1 MSDTM
6 TQTVVLG
13 KNTGILLRRS
23 QEAAGGQ
30 KLFLE
35 ILFPAGAALP
45 ETGTEVMTPPGRKG
59 IVVHCRVTGR
69 NTSFLRVIAEIRLR
83 EPGPEVQTTPE

>member
-1 MSDTM
+1 M

-23 QEAAGGQ
+23 RATAGGQ

-45 ETGTEVMTPPGRKG
+45 ETGTEVMIPPGRQG

-69 NTSFLRVIAEIRLR
+69 NTSFLRVIAEIRQS
-83 EPGPEVQTTPE
+83 EPGPKIQTTPE